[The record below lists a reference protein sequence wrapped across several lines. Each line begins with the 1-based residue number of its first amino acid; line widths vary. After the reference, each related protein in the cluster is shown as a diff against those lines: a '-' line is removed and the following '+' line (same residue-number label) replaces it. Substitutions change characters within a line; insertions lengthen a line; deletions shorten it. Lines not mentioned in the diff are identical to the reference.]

1 MIGKTKRRVKK
12 TGMIDKLTTIK
23 GMYQTQIEF
32 QKEVQSKI
40 GYDFSVKDLPEDNV
54 QGFSYHIQQLM
65 SEIGEVLSADKRW
78 KNYRNEKLDSE
89 NKKEE
94 IADCFIVLMNIAI
107 FSGITPE
114 EFEESI
120 VNKMAE
126 NAQRLQSLKKPV
138 ICWEGFCL
146 PCFYFKERKNE

>member
-1 MIGKTKRRVKK
+1 MTGK
-12 TGMIDKLTTIK
+12 IDITTIQ

-40 GYDFSVKDLPEDNV
+40 GYDFPAKDLPEDNV

-78 KNYRNEKLDSE
+78 KNYRNGKIDTE

-107 FSGITPE
+107 FSGMTPE

-126 NAQRLQSLKKPV
+126 NAKRVQSLKNP
-138 ICWEGFCL
+138 
-146 PCFYFKERKNE
+146 